1 MNFLMF
7 GAPMAGKGTLANML
21 SEEYKLP
28 TISMGDILRGSIAR
42 GDAEGV
48 LAKSYM
54 DQGKMVPNEVVC
66 AMIKNRLAEPDVQN
80 GFILDG
86 FPRTPSQLE
95 VFIKEKVT
103 NIDVVVSLE
112 VPYETLLTRVVGRR
126 TCKDCG
132 YIYNTNWNL
141 GYEKCP
147 KCGGAWSIRSD
158 DNEETYKKRYEVYL
172 SETLPILD
180 YFKKEGKVI
189 VVEGQSEPE
198 ESYQKMIDAFNESKI
213 EGLNEFING
222 QYGKN

>member
-21 SEEYKLP
+21 AEKYNLP

-42 GDAEGV
+42 GDAEGL

-66 AMIKNRLAEPDVQN
+66 AMIKTRLSKDDVQN

-86 FPRTPSQLE
+86 FPRTPDQLKIF
-95 VFIKEKVT
+95 VDEKIT
-103 NIDVVVSLE
+103 DIDVVVNLE
-112 VPYETLLTRVVGRR
+112 VPYENLLARVVGRR

-132 YIYNTNWNL
+132 YIYNTSWNL

-147 KCGGAWSIRSD
+147 KCGGEWGIRSD
-158 DNEETYKKRYEVYL
+158 DNEETYKTRYEVYQN
-172 SETLPILD
+172 ETLPILE
-180 YFKKEGKVI
+180 YFRNEGKVI
-189 VVEGQSEPE
+189 DVQGQKEPE
-198 ESYQKMIDAFNESKI
+198 ESYENMISAFKASDIK
-213 EGLNEFING
+213 GLADFIN
-222 QYGKN
+222 

>member
-21 SEEYKLP
+21 SEEYHLP

-54 DQGKMVPNEVVC
+54 DKGEMVPNEVVC
-66 AMIKNRLAEPDVQN
+66 AMIKNRLAQPDVQN

-95 VFIKEKVT
+95 VFVKENVA

-112 VPYETLLTRVVGRR
+112 VPYNTLLSRVVGRR

-132 YIYNTNWNL
+132 YIYNTSWNL

-147 KCGGAWSIRSD
+147 KCGGEWGIRSD
-158 DNEETYKKRYEVYL
+158 DNEETYQNRFNVYQK
-172 SETLPILD
+172 ETLPILD
-180 YFKKEGKVI
+180 YFKNEGKV
-189 VVEGQSEPE
+189 VEVEGKDAPE
-198 ESYQKMIDAFNESKI
+198 ESYNMMIKAFKQSNIKGLKEFI
-213 EGLNEFING
+213 EG
-222 QYGKN
+222 

>member
-21 SEEYKLP
+21 AEEYNLP

-42 GDAEGV
+42 GDKGGI
-48 LAKSYM
+48 LAKSFM
-54 DQGKMVPNEVVC
+54 DKGEMVPNEVVC

-95 VFIKEKVT
+95 VFVNEKVAD
-103 NIDVVVSLE
+103 IDVVVSLD
-112 VPYETLLTRVVGRR
+112 VPYETLLSRVVGRR

-132 YIYNTNWNL
+132 YIYNTSWNL

-147 KCGGAWSIRSD
+147 KCGGEWGIRSD
-158 DNEETYKKRYEVYL
+158 DNEETYKNRFDVYQK
-172 SETLPILD
+172 ETLPILD
-180 YFKKEGKVI
+180 YFEKEGKV
-189 VVEGQSEPE
+189 VTVQGADAPE
-198 ESYQKMIDAFNESKI
+198 QSYQNMIESFKTSSINGLKEFI
-213 EGLNEFING
+213 EG
-222 QYGKN
+222 

>member
-21 SEEYKLP
+21 SEKYNLP

-54 DQGKMVPNEVVC
+54 DKGEMVPNEVVC
-66 AMIKNRLAEPDVQN
+66 AMIKNRLAQPDVQN

-95 VFIKEKVT
+95 VFIKENVA

-112 VPYETLLTRVVGRR
+112 VPYDTLLARVVGRR

-132 YIYNTNWNL
+132 YIYNTSWGL

-147 KCGGAWSIRSD
+147 KCNGEWGIRSD
-158 DNEETYKKRYEVYL
+158 DNEETYQNRYNVYQK
-172 SETLPILD
+172 ETLPILD
-180 YFKKEGKVI
+180 YFKNEGKV
-189 VVEGQSEPE
+189 VEVQGQEAPE
-198 ESYQKMIDAFNESKI
+198 ESYNTMIKAFKESNIAGLKEFI
-213 EGLNEFING
+213 EG
-222 QYGKN
+222 